1 MYNRKCQFSKDI
13 TWMVLCIFSL
23 FNDAGSKSDHR
34 ESNEPVIS
42 EKLSG

>member
-1 MYNRKCQFSKDI
+1 
-13 TWMVLCIFSL
+13 MVRRIFNL

-34 ESNEPVIS
+34 ESNAPVIS